1 MSIYKRKNV
10 SLLKLIINIIRAF
23 FKTLLGPLFHFLKQR
38 AKNIYIPGFQHI
50 NLYLVLKFLSRQL
63 NTIGLYDRASAIS
76 FNLLMALPAGFLFLF
91 SIIPYFPTTFKV
103 KKQILTLFK
112 DIAPN
117 SSTYRFIVDII
128 NDLLSQHVGIFSF
141 GFLLLLFYASNA
153 MTGIIRSF
161 DKSIMQNKP
170 FFLHQRMRA
179 IRLTIILILLVF
191 ASLIVLIGQ
200 EQLASLLNSAFDIKQ
215 STILPYWNSLRWII
229 IILLLFLGNAFIYK
243 YAPHIKERWPLVSPG
258 SLLSTILML
267 LTTVGFSY
275 WVNHFSSYN
284 KIYGSIGTVLIVM
297 TIIYMNALILLIGF
311 ELNVSIEVLKTEQR
325 ETELTEAKLKE
336 MELPQ

>member
-1 MSIYKRKNV
+1 M
-10 SLLKLIINIIRAF
+10 KLV
-23 FKTLLGPLFHFLKQR
+23 
-38 AKNIYIPGFQHI
+38 YIPGFQQI
-50 NLYLVLKFLSRQL
+50 NVYQVIKFLSKQL

-76 FNLLMALPAGFLFLF
+76 FNLLMALPASFLFLF
-91 SIIPYFPTTFKV
+91 SIIPYFPKTLKV

-117 SSTYRFIVDII
+117 SSTYNFIVDII
-128 NDLLSQHVGIFSF
+128 NDLLSQHVGVFSF

-179 IRLTIILILLVF
+179 LRLTIILILLVF

-200 EQLASLLNSAFDIKQ
+200 DQLASLLRGVFDIRL
-215 STILPYWNSLRWII
+215 STILPYWNTLRWII
-229 IILLLFLGNAFIYK
+229 IVLLLFFGNAFIYK
-243 YAPHIKERWPLVSPG
+243 YAPHIREKWPLVSPG

-267 LTTVGFSY
+267 LTTVGFSF

-297 TIIYMNALILLIGF
+297 TIIYLNALILLIGF
-311 ELNVSIEVLKTEQR
+311 ELNVSIEILKNEGK
-325 ETELTEAKLKE
+325 ELKA
-336 MELPQ
+336 

>member
-1 MSIYKRKNV
+1 MNTNKRKKSSLFKTILNV
-10 SLLKLIINIIRAF
+10 IRALF
-23 FKTLLGPLFHFLKQR
+23 ITVFGPSIQFLKQK
-38 AKNIYIPGFQHI
+38 AKVIYIPGFQGI
-50 NLYLVLKFLSRQL
+50 NLYQVIRFLAKQL
-63 NTIGLYDRASAIS
+63 NAIGVYDRASAIS

-91 SIIPYFPTTFKV
+91 SIIPYFPEAFKV

-117 SSTYRFIVDII
+117 SSTYKFIVDII

-161 DKSIMQNKP
+161 DKSIMQNRP

-200 EQLASLLNSAFDIKQ
+200 EQLASLLRSGFDIEQ
-215 STILPYWNSLRWII
+215 STILPYWNSLRWVI
-229 IILLLFLGNAFIYK
+229 IILLLFYGNAFIYK
-243 YAPHIKERWPLVSPG
+243 YAPHIKEKWPLISPG
-258 SLLSTILML
+258 ALLSTGLML
-267 LTTVGFSY
+267 LTTFGFSY
-275 WVNHFSSYN
+275 WVNNFSSYN
-284 KIYGSIGTVLIVM
+284 KIYGSIGTVLVVM

-311 ELNVSIEVLKTEQR
+311 ELNVSIEVLKNEVD
-325 ETELTEAKLKE
+325 EVEKK
-336 MELPQ
+336 

>member
-1 MSIYKRKNV
+1 MNIKKRKN
-10 SLLKLIINIIRAF
+10 SSFL
-23 FKTLLGPLFHFLKQR
+23 KTLLNFLRALFRTVFGPTIQFLKQ
-38 AKNIYIPGFQHI
+38 KMKLVYIPGFQQI
-50 NLYLVLKFLSRQL
+50 NVYQVIKFLSKQL

-76 FNLLMALPAGFLFLF
+76 FNLLMALPASFLFLF
-91 SIIPYFPTTFKV
+91 SIIPYFPKTLKV

-117 SSTYRFIVDII
+117 SSTYNFIVDII
-128 NDLLSQHVGIFSF
+128 NDLLSQHVGVFSF

-179 IRLTIILILLVF
+179 LRLTIILILLVF

-200 EQLASLLNSAFDIKQ
+200 DQLASLLRGVFDIRL
-215 STILPYWNSLRWII
+215 STILPYWNTLRWII
-229 IILLLFLGNAFIYK
+229 IVLLLFFGNAFIYK
-243 YAPHIKERWPLVSPG
+243 YAPHIREKWPLVSPG

-267 LTTVGFSY
+267 LTTVGFSF

-297 TIIYMNALILLIGF
+297 TIIYLNALILLIGF
-311 ELNVSIEVLKTEQR
+311 ELNVSIEILKNEGK
-325 ETELTEAKLKE
+325 ELKA
-336 MELPQ
+336 

>member
-1 MSIYKRKNV
+1 MNTNKRKKTN
-10 SLLKLIINIIRAF
+10 LLKTIFNVIRALF
-23 FKTLLGPLFHFLKQR
+23 ITVFGPSIQFLKQK
-38 AKNIYIPGFQHI
+38 AKGIYLPGFQHI
-50 NLYLVLKFLSRQL
+50 NLYQVIRFLAKQL

-91 SIIPYFPTTFKV
+91 SIIPYFPKAFKV

-117 SSTYRFIVDII
+117 SSTYKLIVDII

-161 DKSIMQNKP
+161 DKSIMQNRP

-200 EQLASLLNSAFDIKQ
+200 EQLASLLRSGFDIQQ
-215 STILPYWNSLRWII
+215 STILPYWNTLRWII
-229 IILLLFLGNAFIYK
+229 IMLLLFLGNAFIYK
-243 YAPHIKERWPLVSPG
+243 YAPHIKEKWPLVSPG
-258 SLLSTILML
+258 SLLSTTLML
-267 LTTVGFSY
+267 FTTFGFSF
-275 WVNHFSSYN
+275 WVNNFSSYN

-297 TIIYMNALILLIGF
+297 TIIYINALILLIGF
-311 ELNVSIEVLKTEQR
+311 ELNVSIEVLK
-325 ETELTEAKLKE
+325 KE
-336 MELPQ
+336 VDEVK